1 MEKINQNNLDY
12 KVIKIARAIFSKKNI
27 DINTNSS
34 ISEWDSLN
42 HLRLMT
48 EFQKNFKKK
57 FELNEI
63 ININSLNKWSKLMNK
78 ETEQK

>member
-34 ISEWDSLN
+34 ISEWDL
-42 HLRLMT
+42 
-48 EFQKNFKKK
+48 
-57 FELNEI
+57 
-63 ININSLNKWSKLMNK
+63 
-78 ETEQK
+78 